1 MWINTEISVP
11 GSIKMKVL
19 GESGWFLCRKV
30 QFRDVP
36 RPLWSA
42 NPTSLP
48 AAWFCSAV

>member
-11 GSIKMKVL
+11 GSIKLKVL